1 MLAPFSHLLVLT
13 RYGQLY
19 SKDVAKIDREHPV
32 CLMTWHYAS
41 RQQLDMLGLLNG
53 ASSYPNPLPEA

>member
-1 MLAPFSHLLVLT
+1 MLAPFSDLLVLT

-32 CLMTWHYAS
+32 CIMNWHYAS

-53 ASSYPNPLPEA
+53 ASS